1 MCIRDSFERADKQA
15 PINET
20 LSLLSFKTDEQVLI
34 HRPYNEADGPNPKLI
49 SPWRG
54 PYTVRGQ
61 LSPVIYRV
69 TKDGNPAE
77 ITVHLGRMKKYV
89 VPQSSPVPDLD
100 ALDDYSQGPLSPCP
114 ILKAPCQKL

>member
-1 MCIRDSFERADKQA
+1 MPRIVLCGHWNYNPDCFERADKQA

-54 PYTVRGQ
+54 PYTVRAQ
-61 LSPVIYRV
+61 MSPVIYRV
-69 TKDGNPAE
+69 TKRWQPGHNYCPPWQDEKIRCPS
-77 ITVHLGRMKKYV
+77 V
-89 VPQSSPVPDLD
+89 VPRPRP
-100 ALDDYSQGPLSPCP
+100 
-114 ILKAPCQKL
+114 